1 MLPKS
6 DPYVVIKKHSEEYK
20 QEARNNIIRELVE
33 TERYYVRQCE
43 ILQNYATAL
52 SKSGLLPRRT
62 IHRLF
67 SNSADLLAFHR
78 KFLAGL
84 EVTNKLPWEEQ
95 RWGWHFLQA
104 EEGFRVYEP
113 YCANFSEGYYLDN
126 LHRTHRNPL
135 VSNRVLQMQE
145 SLANELPAFLIHPI
159 GRVCKY
165 PLLIEHLLK
174 NSSHDTHQYHDELK
188 SGLAAM
194 KRVVDMVNDVQRRI
208 ENMQTVVDLR
218 RCVVDWR
225 GHEVDTFGAL
235 LLDDTFV
242 MSRTDPDARREF
254 RVFLFERI
262 ILFCVDALAAPAAA
276 PLNQLR
282 NRPRRLTTPLLLKG
296 TVLVANVRQVEPVG
310 LPSLRDSRLDV
321 WWEGKDGLEV
331 FTLCHRREG
340 CRAQWET
347 QITRLIRECAE
358 RRAEERGARSRS
370 SRVYARQDSS
380 GGFDSDSDDTVTP
393 DSDSDGIQ

>member
-1 MLPKS
+1 MLSTKS
-6 DPYVVIKKHSEEYK
+6 DPYLVIRKHSEEYK

-33 TERYYVRQCE
+33 TERKYVRDSE
-43 ILQNYATAL
+43 ILQNYAAVL
-52 SKSGLLPRRT
+52 SESGLLPRRT

-84 EVTNKLPWEEQ
+84 EVTHKLPWEEQ
-95 RWGWHFLQA
+95 RWGQNFLEA
-104 EEGFRVYEP
+104 G
-113 YCANFSEGYYLDN
+113 YLDD
-126 LHRTHRNPL
+126 LHPTHRNPL
-135 VSNRVLQMQE
+135 VSNHVLQMRE
-145 SLANELPAFLIHPI
+145 SLAVFNHLIHFKSELPAFLIRPI

-165 PLLIEHLLK
+165 PLLIEFLLK
-174 NSSHDTHQYHDELK
+174 TSSRDTHQYHDELK

-194 KRVVDMVNDVQRRI
+194 KRVVDRVNNVQRRI
-208 ENMQTVVDLR
+208 ENVQTAVDLR

-225 GHEVDTFGAL
+225 GHELNTFGAL
-235 LLDDTFV
+235 LLDDTFI
-242 MSRTDPDARREF
+242 MSRTDPDVRREF

-262 ILFCVDALAAPAAA
+262 ILFCVDAPAAA
-276 PLNQLR
+276 PLNQHR
-282 NRPRRLTTPLLLKG
+282 NRSRRLTTPLLLKG

-310 LPSLRDSRLDV
+310 SPSLRDSRLDV

-331 FTLCHRREG
+331 FTLRHRWEG
-340 CRAQWET
+340 YRAQWET
-347 QITRLIRECAE
+347 QIARLIRECAE

-370 SRVYARQDSS
+370 SRVYARQDPS

-393 DSDSDGIQ
+393 ESDSDGIQ